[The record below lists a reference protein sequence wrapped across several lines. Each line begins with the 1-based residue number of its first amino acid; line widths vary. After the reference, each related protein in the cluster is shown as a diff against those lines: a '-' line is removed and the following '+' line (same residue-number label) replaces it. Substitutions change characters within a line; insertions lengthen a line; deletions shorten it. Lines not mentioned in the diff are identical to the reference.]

1 MIPGV
6 EMRVRPA
13 DRLGVAAVTYVLF
26 GVKLGPAL
34 ALFVVL
40 VFAIWIGWR
49 WLCRNI
55 QQSPL
60 VFRAYQGAAA
70 RSPLAHARARA
81 VGVFREDAYRQM
93 KSRLELRV
101 ADLGPQNLKNIAEP
115 VHAYL
120 LPQGARA
127 AVNSRKSAE
136 KVIGKRRPA
145 RRCLPGGPR
154 Y

>member
-1 MIPGV
+1 MLPGA
-6 EMRVRPA
+6 EMRVRLD

-55 QQSPL
+55 QQSSI

-70 RSPLAHARARA
+70 RSPFAHARARA
-81 VGVFREDAYRQM
+81 VGVLRLDAMMADAVGFRPSNQEAWGVVYDAT
-93 KSRLELRV
+93 S
-101 ADLGPQNLKNIAEP
+101 
-115 VHAYL
+115 
-120 LPQGARA
+120 
-127 AVNSRKSAE
+127 
-136 KVIGKRRPA
+136 
-145 RRCLPGGPR
+145 GPR
-154 Y
+154 MARQSNNLAGESKPAACVGNI

>member
-6 EMRVRPA
+6 EMRVRLD

-34 ALFVVL
+34 ALSLVL

-55 QQSPL
+55 QQSPI
-60 VFRAYQGAAA
+60 VFRAYQGAVA

-81 VGVFREDAYRQM
+81 VGVRRLDAVMADAVGFRPSNQDAWSVVCGATPGPGMAREKQQSGGRKQIGSRRRQHM
-93 KSRLELRV
+93 RPPNSDPRS
-101 ADLGPQNLKNIAEP
+101 IAC
-115 VHAYL
+115 
-120 LPQGARA
+120 R
-127 AVNSRKSAE
+127 S
-136 KVIGKRRPA
+136 
-145 RRCLPGGPR
+145 
-154 Y
+154 